1 MFAKPPKYVVNPM
14 PAQAPATLVEKLRRV
29 ETASIGH
36 FRHIGFM
43 DIGMKPLLDGKH
55 IVGTAV
61 TLAIPG
67 QDSTLLHHAAGLLR
81 PGDVLVI
88 DRLGDTKH
96 ACFGGGVC
104 VAVKTSGAVA
114 AILDGPCTD
123 PSEIRRE
130 EFPLWCRGVS
140 PITTRVYDIGGS
152 MNVAVSCGGAAVN
165 PGDIIVADEN
175 GVLVLPVAEAEAAAE
190 EGWTRQERSG
200 RNQDKVRNGEKIGN
214 LSGATAKVL
223 AALAAEGKS

>member
-1 MFAKPPKYVVNPM
+1 M
-14 PAQAPATLVEKLRRV
+14 PAPVPAALLEKLRKV

-43 DIGMKPLLDGKH
+43 DNSIKPLIDGKH

-61 TLAIPG
+61 TVAIPG
-67 QDSTLLHHAAGLLR
+67 QDSTLLHHALGLLR
-81 PGDVLVI
+81 SGDVLVI

-104 VAVKTSGAVA
+104 VAAKASGAA
-114 AILDGPCTD
+114 GAILDGPCTD

-130 EFPLWCRGVS
+130 DFPLWCRGIS

-152 MNVAVSCGGAAVN
+152 MNVTVTCGGAAVS
-165 PGDIIVADEN
+165 PGDVILADEN
-175 GVLVLPVAEAEAAAE
+175 GVLVMPVADAEAAAE

-200 RNQDKVRNGEKIGN
+200 KSQDRVRKGEKIGDI
-214 LSGATAKVL
+214 SGATAKVL
-223 AALAAEGKS
+223 AALAAEKG

>member
-1 MFAKPPKYVVNPM
+1 MPAKPPKYVVNPM
-14 PAQAPATLVEKLRRV
+14 PAEVPAALIEKLRKV

-43 DIGMKPLLDGKH
+43 DPAIKPLIDGKH

-61 TLAIPG
+61 TVAIPG
-67 QDSTLLHHAAGLLR
+67 QDSTLLHHALGLLR

-88 DRLGDTKH
+88 DRLGDTRH

-104 VAVKTSGAVA
+104 VAAKTSGAVG

-130 EFPLWCRGVS
+130 DFALWCRGVS
-140 PITTRVYDIGGS
+140 PITTRIYDIGGS
-152 MNVAVSCGGAAVN
+152 MNVPVFCGGVAVN
-165 PGDIIVADEN
+165 PGDVVVADEN
-175 GVLVLPVAEAEAAAE
+175 GVLVMPVADAEAAAE
-190 EGWTRQERSG
+190 EGWARQERGNKGQG
-200 RNQDKVRNGEKIGN
+200 RVRAGEKLGDI
-214 LSGATAKVL
+214 SGATAKVL
-223 AALAAEGKS
+223 AALKEQG

>member
-1 MFAKPPKYVVNPM
+1 MTAKPPRYVVNPM
-14 PAQAPATLVEKLRRV
+14 PQQMPAALAAKLREV

-43 DIGMKPLLDGKH
+43 DMGMQCLIQGKH
-55 IVGTAV
+55 VVGTAV

-67 QDSTLLHHAAGLLR
+67 QDSTLLHHTLGLLR

-96 ACFGGGVC
+96 ACFGGGVA
-104 VAVKTSGAVA
+104 VAAKASGAA
-114 AILDGPCTD
+114 GAILDGPCTD

-130 EFPLWCRGVS
+130 DFPLWCRGVS

-152 MNVAVSCGGAAVN
+152 LNVPVSCGGVAVS
-165 PGDIIVADEN
+165 PGDVVLADEN
-175 GVLVLPVAEAEAAAE
+175 GVLVMPLADVERAADEALA
-190 EGWTRQERSG
+190 RQERG
-200 RNQDKVRNGEKIGN
+200 TRNQGRVRAGEKIGD

-223 AALAAEGKS
+223 AALAEQQKG

>member
-1 MFAKPPKYVVNPM
+1 MSAKPPKYVVRPM
-14 PAQAPATLVEKLRRV
+14 PAQVPAALLAKLAKV

-36 FRHIGFM
+36 FRHVGFM
-43 DIGMKPLLDGKH
+43 DMGMRALIEGKH

-61 TLAIPG
+61 TIAIPG
-67 QDSTLLHHAAGLLR
+67 QDSTLLHHALGLLR

-104 VAVKTSGAVA
+104 VAAKTAGAVG

-130 EFPLWCRGVS
+130 DFPLWCRGVS

-152 MNVAVSCGGAAVN
+152 LNVAVSCGGVAIN
-165 PGDIIVADEN
+165 PGDVVVADEN
-175 GVLVLPVAEAEAAAE
+175 GVLVIPVDEAERAAD
-190 EGWTRQERSG
+190 EGFMRQERSE
-200 RNQDKVRNGEKIGN
+200 RNQGRVRAGEKIGD

-223 AALAAEGKS
+223 AALEAEKG

>member
-1 MFAKPPKYVVNPM
+1 MPAKPTKYVVNPM
-14 PAQAPATLVEKLRRV
+14 PAQVPAALIEKLRMV

-43 DIGMKPLLDGKH
+43 DMGMKALIDGKH

-61 TLAIPG
+61 TVAIPG
-67 QDSTLLHHAAGLLR
+67 QDSTLLHHALGLLR

-88 DRLGDTKH
+88 DRLGDTRH

-104 VAVKTSGAVA
+104 VAAKASGAA
-114 AILDGPCTD
+114 GAILDGPCTD

-130 EFPLWCRGVS
+130 DFPLWCRGVS

-152 MNVAVSCGGAAVN
+152 MNVAVSCGGVSVN
-165 PGDIIVADEN
+165 PGDVVVADEN
-175 GVLVLPVAEAEAAAE
+175 GVLVMPVADAEAAAE

-200 RNQDKVRNGEKIGN
+200 RNQDKVRNGEKIGT

-223 AALAAEGKS
+223 AALAEQK

>member
-1 MFAKPPKYVVNPM
+1 MTAKPPRYVVNPM
-14 PAQAPATLVEKLRRV
+14 PPQVPAALVAKLRQV

-36 FRHIGFM
+36 FRHVGFM
-43 DIGMKPLLDGKH
+43 DMGMRALIDGKH

-67 QDSTLLHHAAGLLR
+67 QDSTLLHHALGLLR

-104 VAVKTSGAVA
+104 VAAKTSGAVG

-130 EFPLWCRGVS
+130 DFPLWCRGVS
-140 PITTRVYDIGGS
+140 PITTRIYDIGGS
-152 MNVAVSCGGAAVN
+152 LNVPVSCGGGGVN
-165 PGDIIVADEN
+165 PGDVIVADEN
-175 GVLVLPVAEAEAAAE
+175 GVLVMPLADAELAAD
-190 EGWTRQERSG
+190 EGWTRQERSN
-200 RNQDKVRNGEKIGN
+200 RNQSRVQAGEKIGD

-223 AALAAEGKS
+223 AALAELGKG

>member
-1 MFAKPPKYVVNPM
+1 MPVKPPKYVVNPM
-14 PAQAPATLVEKLRRV
+14 PAQVPAALIEKLRKV

-43 DIGMKPLLDGKH
+43 DMGMKALIDGKH

-61 TLAIPG
+61 TVAIPG
-67 QDSTLLHHAAGLLR
+67 QDSTLLHHALGLLR

-104 VAVKTSGAVA
+104 VAAKASGAA
-114 AILDGPCTD
+114 GAILDGPCTD

-130 EFPLWCRGVS
+130 DFPLWCRGVS

-152 MNVAVSCGGAAVN
+152 MNVAVSCGGVSVS
-165 PGDIIVADEN
+165 PGDVVVADEN
-175 GVLVLPVAEAEAAAE
+175 GVLVMPVADAEAAAE
-190 EGWTRQERSG
+190 EGWTRQERSS
-200 RNQDKVRNGEKIGN
+200 RNQDKVRNGEKIGT

-223 AALAAEGKS
+223 AALAEQK

>member
-1 MFAKPPKYVVNPM
+1 MPAKPPKYVVNPM
-14 PAQAPATLVEKLRRV
+14 PAQVPKALLEKLAKV

-43 DIGMKPLLDGKH
+43 DPAIKPLIDGKH

-61 TLAIPG
+61 TVAIPG
-67 QDSTLLHHAAGLLR
+67 QDSTLLHHALGFLR

-104 VAVKTSGAVA
+104 VAAKTSGAA
-114 AILDGPCTD
+114 GAILDGPCTD

-130 EFPLWCRGVS
+130 DFPLWCRGIS

-152 MNVAVSCGGAAVN
+152 MNVPVTCGGASVS
-165 PGDIIVADEN
+165 PGDVILADEN
-175 GVLVLPVAEAEAAAE
+175 GVLVMPIADAEAAAE

-200 RNQDKVRNGEKIGN
+200 RSQDRVRKGEKIGDI
-214 LSGATAKVL
+214 SGATAKVL
-223 AALAAEGKS
+223 AALAAEKS

>member
-1 MFAKPPKYVVNPM
+1 MPAKPPKYMVNPM
-14 PAQAPATLVEKLRRV
+14 PAQVPAALIEKLRKV

-43 DIGMKPLLDGKH
+43 DPAIKPLIDGKH

-61 TLAIPG
+61 TVAIPG
-67 QDSTLLHHAAGLLR
+67 QDSTLLHHALGLLR

-104 VAVKTSGAVA
+104 VAAKASGAA
-114 AILDGPCTD
+114 GAILDGPCTD

-130 EFPLWCRGVS
+130 DFPLWCRGIS
-140 PITTRVYDIGGS
+140 PITTRIYDIGGS
-152 MNVAVSCGGAAVN
+152 MNVAVSCGGASVS
-165 PGDIIVADEN
+165 PGDVILADEN
-175 GVLVLPVAEAEAAAE
+175 GVLVMPVADAEAAAE

-200 RNQDKVRNGEKIGN
+200 RSQDRVRNGEKIGDI
-214 LSGATAKVL
+214 SGATAKVL
-223 AALAAEGKS
+223 AALAAEKS